1 VSLMAR
7 QWHTR
12 QQQGCIDRESKRDGR
27 WNVLDPSPIGLEG
40 HDAGE
45 VQFFIVLTMKK
56 LKLGL
61 VLVSLRLEV
70 RVDAS
75 DEVAECEVFDAVHH
89 FGPCRFSVWKSSVLV
104 PSSLVTVY
112 GMLLRL

>member
-1 VSLMAR
+1 MAR

-27 WNVLDPSPIGLEG
+27 WNVLVPSPIGLEG

-75 DEVAECEVFDAVHH
+75 DEVAECEVFDAVRH
-89 FGPCRFSVWKSSVLV
+89 FGALRFSVRYSVATE
-104 PSSLVTVY
+104 PSSAVTV
-112 GMLLRL
+112 